1 MMDNNKIADSID
13 HGVGRFATEAGNVVN
28 DAVPLFDLSAYPKEQ
43 HELLKECNRRIE
55 EANDK
60 YRIAM
65 FREDMFAKGLK
76 AGMYFCTFD
85 REENLL
91 TFEFNEE
98 TRQMLGY
105 DGLDDLPNEFDSWVK
120 TLVPE
125 ERDAIVK
132 LFWDSVRIHRDL
144 PDITHATYRMQKKDG
159 SIIWVTGA
167 GRFIRRPDDGSLEIY
182 MGCYRDITAQQE
194 LEEYFK
200 IIEAIG
206 KVFNFSL
213 YIDVSD
219 MSYRMI
225 STNEYVE
232 MAPKDPDA
240 MQFLKN
246 NVDASVAESFRESL
260 YEWLDKDDILA
271 AIEEHGS
278 TSMEFYS
285 ESAHRWFNGV
295 FLIGDRNED
304 GSIAHIVYGC
314 LDTTDAKLQ
323 NLAQQKKIS
332 EFETEIYI
340 DSLSKIRNR
349 KFLDDKL
356 VYEPCRAVVMSDIDL
371 FKNIN
376 DTAGHQVGD
385 EAIQKVAEL
394 LEQSVRKEDV
404 VIRYGG
410 DEFMMVF
417 FDISKEDLENKLS
430 HIKSALKKITL
441 DNNPEVS
448 ITMSFGAAFGT
459 ELVNNLIGIAD
470 KALYESKKIRD
481 TYTVIEI
488 PNVHG
493 HSHSR
498 NHT

>member
-1 MMDNNKIADSID
+1 MEKNEIAESID
-13 HGVGRFATEAGNVVN
+13 HGVGQFAAEASA
-28 DAVPLFDLSAYPKEQ
+28 AVDDVSLLFDVKDYPEEM
-43 HELLKECNRRIE
+43 HELIIECNRRID
-55 EANDK
+55 EANSK
-60 YRIAM
+60 YRIAK
-65 FREDMFAKGLK
+65 FREDMFAKGMK

-85 REENLL
+85 RDENMLS
-91 TFEFNEE
+91 FEFNEE

-105 DGLDDLPNEFDSWVK
+105 DGLEDLPNEFESWVK

-159 SIIWVTGA
+159 SLIWVTGA

-194 LEEYFK
+194 LEEYLK
-200 IIEAIG
+200 IIEALG

-213 YIDVSD
+213 FIDVTD

-232 MAPKDPDA
+232 AVPKDPDA
-240 MQFLKN
+240 IVFLRN
-246 NVDASVAESFRESL
+246 IVAASVAESFRQRL
-260 YEWLDKDDILA
+260 YDWLDKDAILA
-271 AIEEHGS
+271 SIEEHGS

-285 ESAHRWFNGV
+285 ESAHRWFDGIFMV
-295 FLIGDRNED
+295 GDRNED

-314 LDTTDAKLQ
+314 QDTTEAKLQ
-323 NLAQQKKIS
+323 SLAQQKKIS

-340 DSLSKIRNR
+340 DSLSQIHNR
-349 KFLDDKL
+349 KFLDEKL
-356 VYEPCRAVVMSDIDL
+356 VYEPCQAVVMADIDL
-371 FKNIN
+371 FKDIN
-376 DTAGHQVGD
+376 DTVGHQGGD
-385 EAIQKVAEL
+385 EAIQKVAKL
-394 LEQSVRKEDV
+394 LEQSVRKDDV

-410 DEFMMVF
+410 DEFMIVF
-417 FDISKEDLENKLS
+417 FAITREDLEGKLS
-430 HIKSALKKITL
+430 FLKSELRKITL
-441 DNNPEVS
+441 ENNPEIR

-459 ELVNNLIGIAD
+459 ELVNNLIGTAD

-481 TYTVIEI
+481 TYTVIE
-488 PNVHG
+488 N
-493 HSHSR
+493 
-498 NHT
+498 

>member
-1 MMDNNKIADSID
+1 MEKNAVADSID
-13 HGVGRFATEAGNVVN
+13 NGVGSFAVEASATV
-28 DAVPLFDLSAYPKEQ
+28 DDELPLFDLSDYPEEQ
-43 HELLKECNRRIE
+43 HALLKECNKRIE
-55 EANDK
+55 EANSK
-60 YRIAM
+60 YRIAK

-85 REENLL
+85 RDENLL
-91 TFEFNEE
+91 SFEFNDE

-105 DGLDDLPNEFDSWVK
+105 DGLEDLPNEFDSWVK

-132 LFWDSVRIHRDL
+132 LFWDSVLIHREL

-167 GRFIRRPDDGSLEIY
+167 GRFIRREDDGSLEIY

-194 LEEYFK
+194 LEDYLK

-213 YIDVSD
+213 FIDVSD

-232 MAPKDPDA
+232 QVEKVPDA
-240 MQFLKN
+240 IEFLKK
-246 NVDASVAESFRESL
+246 NVDTSVAESFRKGL
-260 YEWLDKDDILA
+260 HEWLDKDKILA
-271 AIEEHGS
+271 AIEEHGT

-285 ESAHRWFNGV
+285 ESANRWFNGI

-314 LDTTDAKLQ
+314 ADTTDAKLQ

-332 EFETEIYI
+332 KFETEIYI
-340 DSLSKIRNR
+340 DSLSRIRNR

-356 VYEPCRAVVMSDIDL
+356 IFEPCNAVVMADIDL
-371 FKNIN
+371 FKNVN
-376 DTAGHQVGD
+376 DTAGHQGGD

-394 LEQSVRKEDV
+394 LEQSVRKDDV

-417 FDISKEDLENKLS
+417 FDITKEDLENKLS
-430 HIKSALKKITL
+430 FLQTALKKITIE
-441 DNNPEVS
+441 NHPEVK
-448 ITMSFGAAFGT
+448 ITMSFGGAFGT
-459 ELVNNLIGIAD
+459 ELVNNLIGTAD
-470 KALYESKKIRD
+470 KALYESKKVRG
-481 TYTVIEI
+481 TYTVIEMD
-488 PNVHG
+488 H
-493 HSHSR
+493 
-498 NHT
+498 

>member
-1 MMDNNKIADSID
+1 MDNNKIADSID
-13 HGVGRFATEAGNVVN
+13 HGVGKFATESGNVVN

-225 STNEYVE
+225 GTNEYVE

-285 ESAHRWFNGV
+285 ESANRWFNGV

-488 PNVHG
+488 PDAHS